1 MRSIGADSSCGSCME
16 TDANYFNTEP
26 GLPIGI
32 KNSNRYR
39 FINLFIPTLQFS
51 TIKFGIFL

>member
-1 MRSIGADSSCGSCME
+1 ME

-32 KNSNRYR
+32 ENFSRYR
-39 FINLFIPTLQFS
+39 FIYSFTSTLQFS
-51 TIKFGIFL
+51 AIKFGILL